1 MTDEQHTGPLP
12 GAGEAEPAANPASSG
27 PDSSGPAPSGASNNS
42 ASKWD
47 RYFADLPE
55 FAPSPAFPGAASDEP
70 GDAEAAEVESATEAP
85 RTDIRAAG
93 RSEAGV
99 DEAPSPVDRADPA
112 DDAPDGQAPLPL
124 RPRLLFPPSE
134 PEPDDN
140 EGADQEAS
148 ASVPRP
154 LFGAVPPPPSGHPA
168 GGGNGRW
175 ERMFADLSELA
186 APAPPVREPI
196 VSSEPRHDPVETPA
210 PDFPLSIRPAA
221 QLPPAT
227 PAPPLEFED
236 APAPGAPDDEPPREL
251 VAAES
256 GRVLSFERSASTN
269 GAGTGV
275 EELRPPPPPAWV
287 VALKD
292 GPSAVETGSAWRNV
306 FGDQGRGEQPGWQ
319 MAASSAGGAATL
331 ALPGVRVRSAAHSSR
346 WGALVR
352 GAVEALEV
360 LALALLMFVAV
371 RSIAQNFVVDGGSM
385 EPTFANGE
393 MLIVNKLAYRT
404 FNVSWLPWTDQQ
416 HWQPFGRP
424 RAGDIVVFRFPQNP
438 ERDFIKRI
446 IATQGQ
452 TVEVR
457 SGVLMIDGVPVQ
469 EPYLSQPVAYEFGP
483 ITVPE
488 GSMFVLGDNRN
499 NSYDSHSWG
508 TLEQQYLI
516 GRAELRYWP
525 LSRAGRM
532 DHSAASE
539 TPAASAGVALSPSI
553 AR

>member
-1 MTDEQHTGPLP
+1 MTDEQHPGPLP
-12 GAGEAEPAANPASSG
+12 GVGEAEPAAIPASSG
-27 PDSSGPAPSGASNNS
+27 PDSGGSAPSGASNNN

-55 FAPSPAFPGAASDEP
+55 FAPSPAFPGTAGDEP
-70 GDAEAAEVESATEAP
+70 GGDDEAADVETAAEAP
-85 RTDIRAAG
+85 LTDISAAG
-93 RSEAGV
+93 RPESGADDV
-99 DEAPSPVDRADPA
+99 PSPADPS
-112 DDAPDGQAPLPL
+112 DDRAPLPL

-134 PEPDDN
+134 PERDDG
-140 EGADQEAS
+140 EAADDEAS
-148 ASVPRP
+148 ASAPPP

-168 GGGNGRW
+168 DGDNGRW

-186 APAPPVREPI
+186 TPAPPFREPI
-196 VSSEPRHDPVETPA
+196 ASVEPRHDPVETPA

-227 PAPPLEFED
+227 PPPPHEFED
-236 APAPGAPDDEPPREL
+236 APAPEAPDDAPRREL

-256 GRVLSFERSASTN
+256 GRVLSFERSASAN
-269 GAGTGV
+269 DASTGV
-275 EELRPPPPPAWV
+275 DELGPPTPPAWV

-292 GPSAVETGSAWRNV
+292 GPSAVETGSVWRNV
-306 FGDQGRGEQPGWQ
+306 FSDQARGDQPSWQ
-319 MAASSAGGAATL
+319 VAASAGGAATM
-331 ALPGVRVRSAAHSSR
+331 ALPGLRVRGEARGSR

-352 GAVEALEV
+352 GAVEALDV

-393 MLIVNKLAYRT
+393 MLIVNKLAYRS
-404 FNVSWLPWTDQQ
+404 FNVSWLPWTDEQ
-416 HWQPFGRP
+416 HWQPFGRAQ
-424 RAGDIVVFRFPQNP
+424 AGDIVVFRFPQNP
-438 ERDFIKRI
+438 ERAFIKRI

-452 TVEVR
+452 TVEMR

-516 GRAELRYWP
+516 GRVELRYWP

-539 TPAASAGVALSPSI
+539 TPAESAGVALSPST